1 MRQQEST
8 TVSREAARSA
18 RLNPGLMYPEP
29 SLSERRARAARVLFA
44 TLQTTVDIMREDACA
59 VSDACATADI
69 ATIRSGIH
77 SAREHV
83 AARTIDYHRVTSGDR
98 AGATSAL
105 KANMEHQWYVG
116 REAQFHQ
123 ALSNVLNKCD
133 ELLQANDGVHALRFH
148 ARTIHGLLKEAERR
162 AIHVLMCVSGFA
174 RNQA

>member
-8 TVSREAARSA
+8 IVSKGAARSA

-44 TLQTTVDIMREDACA
+44 TLQTTVDIMRQDARS
-59 VSDACATADI
+59 VNEACATADI
-69 ATIRSGIH
+69 AAMRSTIY

-105 KANMEHQWYVG
+105 KENMEHQWYVE

-123 ALSNVLNKCD
+123 ALSNLLNKCD
-133 ELLQANDGVHALRFH
+133 EVLQANDGIHALRFH
-148 ARTIHGLLKEAERR
+148 TKTIYGCLKEAEKR
-162 AIHVLMCVSGFA
+162 AIHVLMCVSGFS
-174 RNQA
+174 RNHA